1 MQYHNML
8 KQKHE
13 QEAKAAVEAAEKQ
26 CLEQAKVNAE
36 RQKILDEKARIEAA
50 ERAAQE
56 LIKQEEREKNSKKS
70 FNGRIILETFDAFTL
85 SFQFLP
91 DETALLVS
99 FFDGPNIYK

>member
-13 QEAKAAVEAAEKQ
+13 HEAKAAAEAAEKKR
-26 CLEQAKVNAE
+26 LEQAKINAE

-70 FNGRIILETFDAFTL
+70 FNGSGLKKG
-85 SFQFLP
+85 FL
-91 DETALLVS
+91 
-99 FFDGPNIYK
+99 K